1 MGGRAHWGKNIFPV
15 PSLLATV
22 ALLELA
28 KKFVELVLIIGVRVL
43 EARCFAWFEGRM
55 LVCWSGDLLLGR

>member
-1 MGGRAHWGKNIFPV
+1 MGGRARWGKKIFPV

-28 KKFVELVLIIGVRVL
+28 KKFVDLVLIIGVPAAHGSR
-43 EARCFAWFEGRM
+43 GR
-55 LVCWSGDLLLGR
+55 GGG